1 MPPLALWITRLQ
13 ALALVGLAVAVVVL
27 SATSHTSLAAA
38 FVASEV
44 VLALLVAVM
53 FVLADR
59 RRWLRTPVL
68 LLEIIAV
75 LVSLQLGVDHRIP
88 IAVLVGLPSLVA
100 TVAILGA
107 ARTDD

>member
-1 MPPLALWITRLQ
+1 MPPLAVWITRVQ
-13 ALALVGLAVAVVVL
+13 AVALAGLAVAVVVL
-27 SATSHTSLAAA
+27 SATSHTSLAGA

-44 VLALLVAVM
+44 VAALLLAVM
-53 FVLADR
+53 FVVAER

-68 LLEIIAV
+68 LIEIIAV
-75 LVSLQLGVDHRIP
+75 LISLQLGVDHRVP
-88 IAVLVGLPSLVA
+88 IAVAVGLPSLVA